1 MNVEFWLLTRL
12 SERKQG
18 TLSAQPFVMQPILK
32 NHSPQRLGLILQLL
46 LHRIS
51 EVQLPIIVD
60 TTSVACLI

>member
-1 MNVEFWLLTRL
+1 
-12 SERKQG
+12 
-18 TLSAQPFVMQPILK
+18 MQTILR
-32 NHSPQRLGLILQLL
+32 SRFPQRLGLILQLL

>member
-12 SERKQG
+12 SERKQD
-18 TLSAQPFVMQPILK
+18 TLSAQQFVMQMILK
-32 NHSPQRLGLILQLL
+32 NQYPQRLRLILQLL
-46 LHRIS
+46 LRRIS

>member
-18 TLSAQPFVMQPILK
+18 TLSAQPFVMQTILK

-46 LHRIS
+46 LRRIS